1 MEKPG
6 SWNFNIL
13 PVSGANE
20 IKYDTQFHFGR
31 TLAIWAMT
39 FDFSIINGSVVKLG
53 KDNRLSTIP
62 NVLQYFFGRTQVLQ
76 LAYWSTLTDVLE
88 FANWE
93 FYSVL
98 QVIVYQLVSVN
109 CK

>member
-1 MEKPG
+1 MFTIKDGLKYTQEEKAYFDTLSRLMEKPG

-62 NVLQYFFGRTQVLQ
+62 NVLQYFFGRT
-76 LAYWSTLTDVLE
+76 
-88 FANWE
+88 
-93 FYSVL
+93 
-98 QVIVYQLVSVN
+98 
-109 CK
+109 